1 MAIPPPAVPQASPA
15 GAGKKAIFL
24 VAILLGGLFIV
35 AVALILFFALRH

>member
-1 MAIPPPAVPQASPA
+1 
-15 GAGKKAIFL
+15 L